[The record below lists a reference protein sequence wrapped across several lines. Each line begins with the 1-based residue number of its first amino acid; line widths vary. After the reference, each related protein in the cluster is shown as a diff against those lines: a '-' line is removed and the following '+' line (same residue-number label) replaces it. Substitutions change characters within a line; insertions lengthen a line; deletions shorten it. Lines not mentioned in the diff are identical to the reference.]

1 MKILIFIFPLL
12 ASAAPIDPDYIDR
25 MFESGSIA
33 ELDYGILPPSS
44 APDEPASEA
53 LPDRAPVGVPEGS
66 SGRVP
71 AGYPNRIPEGNPE
84 RGPKGNPRVPQRVP
98 NRVTE
103 GKAEDSGSSGSAE
116 NGGKGP
122 SSKPAIEPDSPIHQ
136 GKSDQIAKA
145 EDKTDDEADES
156 GFIALYA
163 ICGCGGSAFFAF
175 IGRLIYR
182 AYMDG
187 RLGIDFA
194 DRFYDQFMPILARFI
209 HGRVPDIIPMP
220 AVPPRA
226 LPPPS

>member
-33 ELDYGILPPSS
+33 ELDYGILPPSL

-71 AGYPNRIPEGNPE
+71 AGSPNRIPEGNPG
-84 RGPKGNPRVPQRVP
+84 RGPKG
-98 NRVTE
+98 
-103 GKAEDSGSSGSAE
+103 KAKDTGSSGSAE

-145 EDKTDDEADES
+145 EIRTDDEAVES

-175 IGRLIYR
+175 IGRLLYR

-194 DRFYDQFMPILARFI
+194 DRFYDQIMPIFARFI